1 MLALLILAA
10 ETVDAAEE
18 GKKVIT
24 GMLLVGLI
32 FAGVV
37 VLGEG
42 AHYLRIRRK
51 RARRADDVNAWRP
64 VRQQRP

>member
-1 MLALLILAA
+1 MLALMILAA

-24 GMLLVGLI
+24 GMLVVGLI

-37 VLGEG
+37 VLGELSK
-42 AHYLRIRRK
+42 AWRYRRK
-51 RARRADDVNAWRP
+51 RARRAGDVNAWRP